1 MTVSLVAGLLQYNGA
16 WHDGNLVFLD
26 MMPTYIPA
34 YELLLKYSAPGLV
47 RFDGKT
53 SLDSYGGYFLA
64 WSGVCC
70 VDGKLVVHNIP
81 PLSAMGIQ
89 WLLLLNAYLVQY
101 TVLLSVF
108 QHLFWQHIQLQILLC
123 LCLCAR
129 LLPTDWME

>member
-34 YELLLKYSAPGLV
+34 YELLLKYSAPGMV
-47 RFDGKT
+47 RSDGKT

-64 WSGVCC
+64 WSSVCC
-70 VDGKLVVHNIP
+70 VDGKLVVHNIL

-89 WLLLLNAYLVQY
+89 
-101 TVLLSVF
+101 
-108 QHLFWQHIQLQILLC
+108 
-123 LCLCAR
+123 
-129 LLPTDWME
+129 